1 MFHGGAGERGRM
13 DTSYGF
19 KGCDWPLIEYRT
31 TWEID
36 HETPYKRINEQH
48 EYWLCIPIG
57 DEE

>member
-1 MFHGGAGERGRM
+1 M
-13 DTSYGF
+13 DTAYGF

-36 HETPYKRINEQH
+36 HEKPYKRANEKH

-57 DEE
+57 EES